1 MISLIKVR
9 IKSKKKI
16 RINIIRIIIFLLLI
30 IPGLFI
36 YGFGVALVENTRV
49 SHLIEEFKQRAG
61 GEFIEETVTY
71 GTTVQTRRYYEV
83 SRETLYEL
91 NDTRSVFYD
100 TSKLYLGQKGDL
112 FVAQASPFP
121 STPVIHQFISYY
133 FGGHAAINNGNNKFI
148 EATGFPDDDET
159 LLEIILQPGNE
170 PNDYSTT
177 VSLSGTNYWLN
188 PKYRATEDEAY
199 PYYGSYYRKD
209 YVGLRV
215 KDITSEQIDGA
226 VDFAT
231 SKVNS
236 SLYNFT
242 FFLDLKYKYY
252 CTDLVSRAYQ
262 DVMVN
267 EKDQSGYS
275 RALNDDR
282 FITSVN
288 DLILSKE
295 TYLIFYVE
303 IVDGIVNIYHL
314 KDI

>member
-1 MISLIKVR
+1 MISFIKVR

-16 RINIIRIIIFLLLI
+16 RISVIKILIFLLLI

-36 YGFGVALVENTRV
+36 YGFGVALVENGRV
-49 SHLIEEFKQRAG
+49 DNLIDEFKQRAG
-61 GEFIEETVTY
+61 DTYIEEVVSY
-71 GTTVQTRRYYEV
+71 GTTTQIRRYYEV
-83 SRETLYEL
+83 SRETSYEL
-91 NDTRSVFYD
+91 SDTRSVFYESD
-100 TSKLYLGQKGDL
+100 KFFLGQKGDL
-112 FVAQASPFP
+112 FVSQDSPFP
-121 STPVIHQFISYY
+121 DVPVIHQFISYY
-133 FGGHAAINNGNNKFI
+133 FGGHAAINNGENKFV

-159 LLEIILQPGNE
+159 LLDIILQPGNE
-170 PNDYSTT
+170 PNDYSTK
-177 VSLSGTNYWLN
+177 VSLSSTNYWLN
-188 PKYRATEDEAY
+188 PKYRSTSDDAY
-199 PYYGSYYRKD
+199 PYYGTYYRKNF
-209 YVGLRV
+209 VALRV
-215 KDITSEQIDGA
+215 KDVTSDQIDGA
-226 VDFAT
+226 VNYAS
-231 SKVNS
+231 SKVDL

-262 DVMVN
+262 DVMVD

-295 TYLIFYVE
+295 TYLIIYVE
-303 IVDGIVNIYHL
+303 IVDDIVNIYHL

>member
-1 MISLIKVR
+1 MISFTKVR

-16 RINIIRIIIFLLLI
+16 RINIIRILIFLLLI

-36 YGFGVALVENTRV
+36 YGFGVALVENTKV
-49 SHLIEEFKQRAG
+49 NQLVEEFKQRAG
-61 GEFIEETVTY
+61 DEYIEETVNY
-71 GTTVQTRRYYEV
+71 GTYTQTRRYHEV
-83 SRETLYEL
+83 SRETSYEL

-100 TSKLYLGQKGDL
+100 SSKLFLGQKGDL
-112 FVAQASPFP
+112 FVSQDSPFP
-121 STPVIHQFISYY
+121 ATPVIHQFISYY
-133 FGGHAAINNGNNKFI
+133 FGGHAAINNGDNKFI

-170 PNDYSTT
+170 PNDYSTR
-177 VSLSGTNYWLN
+177 VSRSSTNYWLN
-188 PKYRATEDEAY
+188 PKYRSTGDEAY
-199 PYYGSYYRKD
+199 PYYGTYYRQN
-209 YVGLRV
+209 YIALRV
-215 KDITSEQIDGA
+215 KDITSDQIDGA

-231 SKVNS
+231 SKVGE

-262 DVMVN
+262 DVMVD

-295 TYLIFYVE
+295 TYMIIYVE
-303 IVDGIVNIYHL
+303 IVDDIVNIYHL